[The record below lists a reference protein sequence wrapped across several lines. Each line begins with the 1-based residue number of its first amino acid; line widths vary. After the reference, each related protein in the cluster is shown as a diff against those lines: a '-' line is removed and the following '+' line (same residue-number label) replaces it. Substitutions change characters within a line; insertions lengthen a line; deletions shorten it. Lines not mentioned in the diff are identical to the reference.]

1 MFFRFAATLCAALF
15 LFSAKAAS
23 PVENFVKA
31 VTTQVSVSPSGN
43 YVAVVTA
50 IGNDKKALAVAPFK
64 DGQIG
69 KFVGTDLGDVL
80 VLSAFFKTDDRLI
93 VTILQRQMKVAGARN
108 REGQDFLANRTLVVA
123 INRDGSDMKVM
134 MPDNEVGS
142 GVISALRQDPDHILL
157 EATKASYH
165 TNLYRADIHTG
176 EVELVEEGS
185 TRREGMTRKQAFVF
199 TTGWEVTPSGVPYIR
214 RDFNEGKNTT
224 IVYGRAIGGSWTKL
238 TEFPN
243 IFEAREISFE
253 GMASDRTAYLVYRAN
268 EDRRA
273 IWEFD
278 LVTGQPIRKV
288 FATAAGEIDGM
299 VSNVYK
305 GNAIGYAVTTAG
317 RTKWVYQSKPFAA
330 AQAVLEEN
338 FPNYPNISIRGY
350 SKDLGVYVV
359 YADGPATPPVYILLD
374 ARTMAVSNPIAVI
387 SVDASGMGEVRTV
400 TWPSSDGRIITG
412 YLALPAGGAKN
423 LPLIVMPHGGPE
435 SQDDLNFD
443 PWRQFLVSRGY
454 AVFQPQ
460 FRGGDSFGAA
470 HEKAGHGQWG
480 KLVQD
485 DVTTGVAKL
494 IADGVADSKRMCI
507 FGWSYGGYMA
517 LAGATFSPDLY
528 NCVIAGAPVADV
540 DSMLAWEGE
549 RYGRDS
555 QAFDYWQRRMGDVDT
570 RRAASPARFAANVKA
585 PLMLIHGDR
594 DINVPYEQSEIMEAA
609 LTKAGKSVEFVKLPG
624 EEHTPFG
631 PAMIKT
637 LQAIEA
643 FLAKHING

>member
-1 MFFRFAATLCAALF
+1 MFFKLVAAFCAVVWI
-15 LFSAKAAS
+15 SAAGAAS
-23 PVENFVKA
+23 PAENFVKP
-31 VTTQVSVSPSGN
+31 VTTEVSVSPSGA
-43 YVAVVTA
+43 YIAVITA
-50 IGNDKKALAVAPFK
+50 IGNDKKALAIAPFK

-69 KFVGTDLGDVL
+69 KFSGTDLGDAIVMR
-80 VLSAFFKTDDRLI
+80 AFFKTDDRLI
-93 VTILQRQMKVAGARN
+93 VTILQRHMKVAGVRN
-108 REGQDFLANRTLVVA
+108 REGQDMLVDRTLVVA

-134 MPDNEVGS
+134 MPDNEIGAS
-142 GVISALRQDPDHILL
+142 VISGLRQDPDHVLL
-157 EATKASYH
+157 QATKASYH
-165 TNLYRADIHTG
+165 VNLYRANIHTG

-185 TRREGMTRKQAFVF
+185 TRREGMTRKESYIF
-199 TTGWEVTPSGVPYIR
+199 TTGWEVTPTGVPYIR
-214 RDFNEGKNTT
+214 QDYNEGRNTT

-253 GMASDRTAYLVYRAN
+253 GMASERTAYLVYRAN

-278 LVTGQPIRKV
+278 LVTGKPVRKV
-288 FATAAGEIDGM
+288 FSDPAGEIDGL

-305 GNAIGYAVTTAG
+305 GAAVGYAVTTAG
-317 RTKWVYQSKPFAA
+317 KTKWVYQSKPFAA

-338 FPNYPNISIRGY
+338 FPNYPNITIRGY
-350 SKDLGVYVV
+350 SQDLGVYSV
-359 YADGPATPPVYILLD
+359 YADGPSVPPVYILLD
-374 ARTMAVSNPIAVI
+374 ARTMSVSNPIAVL
-387 SVDASGMGEVRTV
+387 SLDASGMGEVRTL

-412 YLALPAGGAKN
+412 YLALPAGASRN
-423 LPLIVMPHGGPE
+423 VPLIVMPHGGPE
-435 SQDDLNFD
+435 SQDDLSFD

-485 DVTTGVAKL
+485 DVTTGVARL
-494 IADGVADSKRMCI
+494 IADGIADPKRMCI

-528 NCVIAGAPVADV
+528 NCVVAGAPVADV

-555 QAFDYWQRRMGDVDT
+555 QAFSYWLERMGDVET
-570 RRAASPARFAANVKA
+570 RKAASPARFAANVKA
-585 PLMLIHGDR
+585 PLLLIHGDR
-594 DINVPYEQSEIMEAA
+594 DLNVPYEQSEIMEAA
-609 LTKAGKSVEFVKLPG
+609 MVKAGKPVEFLKLPD
-624 EEHTPFG
+624 ERHTPFG

-637 LQAIEA
+637 LNAIEA